1 MQYCF
6 QNRKGSVFPSD
17 ASLEITLSKLSCK
30 KVGSTVSYTGEEVIK
45 MLGKFHKPF
54 VIGDETLFGNGSMI
68 LKPDSDFTRSSL
80 VALCNSWA
88 RMVGIQDSNIEVDHA
103 GRWSSSEVHDSIFPK
118 KSRGK
123 MKLASPLRVLTHFS
137 SSSNTEKKI
146 WNVSPNLFTTQCR
159 WSKSI

>member
-1 MQYCF
+1 MVLENF
-6 QNRKGSVFPSD
+6 WSVKTSEGLNAALFSEQKKVSISFKD
-17 ASLEITLSKLSCK
+17 ASLEITLSEAKLQ

-103 GRWSSSEVHDSIFPK
+103 GRWSSNEIHDSIFP
-118 KSRGK
+118 R
-123 MKLASPLRVLTHFS
+123 
-137 SSSNTEKKI
+137 
-146 WNVSPNLFTTQCR
+146 NLVEE
-159 WSKSI
+159 